1 MACRM
6 LSRHHSLCSLTSA
19 PICAVLHTSLE
30 SPPAGCTR
38 EYESCALRETTL
50 RVSRE
55 SSVHHCLSLKAVL
68 SFSLRDSTTVW
79 SAEASNTTGVV
90 VVLGK
95 TSCVPS
101 LLLSCTAARVLRA
114 RLHPRAPVSASL
126 TVYRLLLNA
135 VRHPCLSCDAS
146 TSAECFEA
154 SLPHL
159 SRSLRAPSTS
169 EPSRSSQACHLL
181 EVRTIMFWTLRFC
194 IPLLLSWDFGLDRAC
209 IRPRPSWTSG
219 VDSRDLW
226 NILWNICTRFSFS
239 LLGHTGLLWHSSP
252 PSATLHTCPPAV
264 GHALLSWVLGSQ
276 SLAVFLSSRPFG
288 TCFIHHIQ

>member
-1 MACRM
+1 MRSPRFPCSSARLSVLGALCCVLRRHIHHSLVCGDPPSVSWFEHPTEGYDSRDRSLWLFAAHVSSTMACRM

-50 RVSRE
+50 CVSRE
-55 SSVHHCLSLKAVL
+55 SSVHHCLWLKAVL

-114 RLHPRAPVSASL
+114 RLHPRAPV
-126 TVYRLLLNA
+126 
-135 VRHPCLSCDAS
+135 H
-146 TSAECFEA
+146 
-154 SLPHL
+154 
-159 SRSLRAPSTS
+159 SRYTD
-169 EPSRSSQACHLL
+169 
-181 EVRTIMFWTLRFC
+181 FC
-194 IPLLLSWDFGLDRAC
+194 
-209 IRPRPSWTSG
+209 
-219 VDSRDLW
+219 
-226 NILWNICTRFSFS
+226 
-239 LLGHTGLLWHSSP
+239 
-252 PSATLHTCPPAV
+252 
-264 GHALLSWVLGSQ
+264 
-276 SLAVFLSSRPFG
+276 
-288 TCFIHHIQ
+288 